1 MEKNDNADQGVIITE
16 AQCALKVAEC
26 ILRKGISDIQ

>member
-1 MEKNDNADQGVIITE
+1 MEKNDNADQSVIITE
-16 AQCALKVAEC
+16 EQCALKVTEC